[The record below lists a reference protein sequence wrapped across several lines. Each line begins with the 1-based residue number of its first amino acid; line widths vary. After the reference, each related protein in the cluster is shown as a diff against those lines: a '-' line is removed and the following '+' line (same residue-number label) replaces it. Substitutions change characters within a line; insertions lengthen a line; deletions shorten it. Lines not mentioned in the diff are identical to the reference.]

1 MGAEEKRHPCRDRN
15 RERSTL
21 PWGKGW
27 LLSGPKITTKPW
39 WRGNFLASGTIF
51 QGCDRED
58 FTGWDFSSIKPDAKL
73 CPTGEGE
80 RGRCTPDDDANKY
93 LVRWSYGLPVNNLC
107 LPSRLLHGF
116 PCLSPLKITRKIL
129 CFNNLHIPYKSAYPC
144 CISMVPVEN
153 SQGIGLTTPWFLSII
168 APSWTSF
175 TSNWVDYD
183 FIPLHTCM
191 GTVNTYQYLF
201 I

>member
-1 MGAEEKRHPCRDRN
+1 MHVSDGDIGRTLIGSAGLQRDPCSLWFSYPLMGAEEKRHPCRDRN

-107 LPSRLLHGF
+107 LPSPWISLF
-116 PCLSPLKITRKIL
+116 VPAE
-129 CFNNLHIPYKSAYPC
+129 NNSK
-144 CISMVPVEN
+144 
-153 SQGIGLTTPWFLSII
+153 
-168 APSWTSF
+168 
-175 TSNWVDYD
+175 D
-183 FIPLHTCM
+183 FML
-191 GTVNTYQYLF
+191 
-201 I
+201 